1 MLNSFFI
8 QKLRKFFNRSF
19 IHIYITFSIHI
30 VTKLFILNKVSQFS
44 NLKKNFTIFEM
55 SKQHRRRRNNNVK
68 LFDFKQNYMNVQKR
82 FAIENQSQTLF
93 DDVFRIEKS
102 IDVINDSNSK
112 KQSRTKFRRT
122 KKNFIISNSIFQS
135 QQITS
140 FATKKKNDQ
149 KSQIE
154 KKNTILESIQK
165 IIDDEF
171 QTFIKIVDINVKSH
185 IEL

>member
-1 MLNSFFI
+1 
-8 QKLRKFFNRSF
+8 
-19 IHIYITFSIHI
+19 
-30 VTKLFILNKVSQFS
+30 
-44 NLKKNFTIFEM
+44 
-55 SKQHRRRRNNNVK
+55 
-68 LFDFKQNYMNVQKR
+68 MNAQKR
-82 FAIENQSQTLF
+82 FVIENQSQTLF